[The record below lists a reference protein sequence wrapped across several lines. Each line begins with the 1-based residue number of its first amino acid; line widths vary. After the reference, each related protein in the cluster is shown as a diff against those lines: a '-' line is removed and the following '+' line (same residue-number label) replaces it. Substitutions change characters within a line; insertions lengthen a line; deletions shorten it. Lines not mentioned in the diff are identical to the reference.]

1 MRESYDT
8 NLKNAMH
15 LYAQKSAEEF
25 PSDDVVSDITF
36 SPSFEKK
43 MDKEIHRRKH
53 SYFRIF
59 DTAAKRVASIAA
71 VFVLL
76 LTLTLSVRAIRI
88 PIVNMITT
96 FWNQFFSVSYEGDT
110 VDVITEVYGLSVTP
124 VGFTKVKEYR
134 DDISVSEEYTAEGGA
149 MIRFKQTIT
158 DGTETQIDN
167 EYATFTIIEVDEK
180 EVYLVVGKDES
191 VKQAIWVEGTYAFSL
206 TCIGDIS
213 TDMITDIITNVQL
226 LDRA

>member
-1 MRESYDT
+1 MRESYDN
-8 NLKNAMH
+8 NLKKAMH

-25 PSDDVVSDITF
+25 PTDDIVSDITF
-36 SPSFEKK
+36 SQSFEKK

-96 FWNQFFSVSYEGDT
+96 FWNQYFSVSYEGDT
-110 VDVITEVYGLSVTP
+110 IDAITEVYGLSIAP
-124 VGFTKVKEYR
+124 AGFTRVKEYQ
-134 DDISVSEEYTAEGGA
+134 DDITVSEEYTNEVGA
-149 MIRFKQTIT
+149 IIRFKQTIT

-167 EYATFTIIEVDEK
+167 EHTTFTIIEVDEK

-191 VKQAIWVEGTYAFSL
+191 VKQAICVEVAYAFSL

-213 TDMITDIITNVQL
+213 TDMITDIITSVQL